1 MYFHGRKSLVEV
13 DMLPWRFPWKL
24 VSVDLLPW
32 NLVNASME
40 IHRSFH
46 SRWKWTLPLLRSI
59 AALTRTYSAEA
70 SMSFHIPQ
78 HTSAYFHESI
88 ANSQLL
94 HKTSVRVHRLPFDL
108 LPGTDAFPSTFTEI
122 STESEVF
129 LFPRKSIYFYRSFHE
144 S

>member
-94 HKTSVRVHRLPFDL
+94 SQDFRKGPSTSVR
-108 LPGTDAFPSTFTEI
+108 STSRDGRFSINFHGNIYGIGGIFI
-122 STESEVF
+122 STEVY
-129 LFPRKSIYFYRSFHE
+129 LLL
-144 S
+144 